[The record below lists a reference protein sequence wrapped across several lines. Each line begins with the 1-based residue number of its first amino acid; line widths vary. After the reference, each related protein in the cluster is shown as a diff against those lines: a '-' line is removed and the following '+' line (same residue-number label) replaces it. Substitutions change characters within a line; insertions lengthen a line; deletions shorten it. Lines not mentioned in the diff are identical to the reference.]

1 MDKKEKISVAMATY
15 NGAEYLEEQLESIRT
30 QTLPP
35 DELIICDDRSKDNT
49 VEVAKKYIQEHNL
62 SDSWKVYVNE
72 ENLGYA
78 DNFHKA
84 AKLTTGDMIFFSDQ
98 DDTWRKDKIE
108 IMMGIMGEH
117 PDCAVLCTDYYPWY
131 VGENAPEAP
140 KAVLDRMPDNGI
152 LEKITLSKRSIYIGA
167 LGCCMCARR
176 SFYDSIDAYWF
187 DGWAQ
192 DDRMWRM
199 SQCADG
205 CYILHSNLVNHRI
218 HANNTSTFGKYHTI
232 EKRVKLFTEMRMA
245 DEQMLKRLLDN
256 SANDGKQNRYGQ
268 ITQKHIRMMELRI
281 ELIQKRKI
289 MNSLLLLRYIA
300 YYERI
305 KSFMVE
311 IYMALKGR

>member
-245 DEQMLKRLLDN
+245 DEQMLLYLEGHVREQKEIHMLKRHISMMKLRIDLL
-256 SANDGKQNRYGQ
+256 AN
-268 ITQKHIRMMELRI
+268 KHIYNEF
-281 ELIQKRKI
+281 K
-289 MNSLLLLRYIA
+289 LLGYLDL
-300 YYERI
+300 YEKK
-305 KSFMVE
+305 KSFLVE
-311 IYMALKGR
+311 VFLAVKG